1 MARGLKKTASPSAAT
16 RTPNTAR
23 CSHAAADAS
32 QPAVFGGDVLA
43 SIDWSQPWFAP
54 WRELGE
60 STAQRALQQKNV
72 AEALNARQRTLPLGT
87 AVAHQPAAKRDAN
100 AQAQARAKPHMP
112 AVLLTLR
119 GRPSAGKEARI
130 EMRVRP
136 ENKVKAQRL
145 ASASNKSVNAWF
157 DALIESL
164 PDA

>member
-1 MARGLKKTASPSAAT
+1 MLYLARTVRSGYSPDKKILADVLRFEPSAELLETGEWIGHVYGGSVVGGHAT
-16 RTPNTAR
+16 ETAAWL
-23 CSHAAADAS
+23 S
-32 QPAVFGGDVLA
+32 AVKA
-43 SIDWSQPWFAP
+43 M
-54 WRELGE
+54 
-60 STAQRALQQKNV
+60 TAQGWTDDL
-72 AEALNARQRTLPLGT
+72 E
-87 AVAHQPAAKRDAN
+87 AAKRDAN